1 MNTLHKLWDRPLI
14 QRLAMLK
21 TGTLR
26 IAYVAAKSDLGT
38 FRYRAFNPVE
48 CLNNSS
54 EEITASYF
62 FLSDLDRI
70 DDLSAYADVLVAVR
84 LPYDGR
90 VDRLFRKFSNRGKK
104 IYFDID
110 DLIVDGRY
118 DTLVA
123 ANLGYRLEG
132 EDLYW
137 WSAFISNWRKALS
150 FADEVITTNP
160 HLAAAIAEI
169 SPHPVHVVPN
179 TLNQHQLDVPLLP
192 QGSPSG
198 GLHIGYFSGSKSHD
212 HDFEVA
218 RQAIIDHLET
228 SPSSRLTIVGH
239 LESLTG
245 FDSVEGQVRRLPF
258 MDFLEL
264 QNALG
269 SVDLNIVP
277 LQNSAFT
284 EAKSELKYFEAAV
297 AGTPTLASSNAVFG
311 SVITDGVN
319 GFLARPSEWGAKL
332 DMIARMATEQ
342 RTTIADAARS
352 HALAHYSPEALLRHL
367 KGIFVAGA

>member
-1 MNTLHKLWDRPLI
+1 
-14 QRLAMLK
+14 
-21 TGTLR
+21 
-26 IAYVAAKSDLGT
+26 
-38 FRYRAFNPVE
+38 
-48 CLNNSS
+48 
-54 EEITASYF
+54 
-62 FLSDLDRI
+62 LDRI
-70 DDLSAYADVLVAVR
+70 DDLSDYADVLMAVR

-110 DLIVDGRY
+110 DLIIDGRY

-137 WSAFISNWRKALS
+137 WSAFIANWRKALS
-150 FADEVITTNP
+150 LADEVITTNA

-179 TLNQHQLDVPLLP
+179 TLNQHQLDVTI
-192 QGSPSG
+192 SPKASVG
-198 GLHIGYFSGSKSHD
+198 AGLHIGYFSGSKSHD

-218 RQAIIDHLET
+218 RQALITHLEA
-228 SPSSRLTIVGH
+228 SPSSRLTVVGH

-245 FDSVEGQVRRLPF
+245 FDSVQSQVTRLPF
-258 MDFLEL
+258 MDFLDL
-264 QNALG
+264 QDALR

-297 AGTPTLASSNAVFG
+297 AGTPTLASSTAVFG

-332 DMIARMATEQ
+332 DMIAGM
-342 RTTIADAARS
+342 TTPHRAAVADAARS
-352 HALAHYSPEALLRHL
+352 HALANYSPEALLQHL
-367 KGIFVAGA
+367 KRIFVTGA

>member
-1 MNTLHKLWDRPLI
+1 MNALHKLWDRPLI
-14 QRLAMLK
+14 QRLGMLK

-26 IAYVAAKSDLGT
+26 IAYVAAKPDLGT

-54 EEITASYF
+54 ADITASYF

-70 DDLSAYADVLVAVR
+70 GNLSDYADVLVAVR

-110 DLIVDGRY
+110 DLIIDGRY

-137 WSAFISNWRKALS
+137 WSAFISNWRKTLS

-160 HLAAAIAEI
+160 QLAAAITEI
-169 SPHPVHVVPN
+169 SPHPIHVVPN
-179 TLNQHQLDVPLLP
+179 TLNQHQLDVPISP
-192 QGSPSG
+192 QRSAAA

-218 RQAIIDHLET
+218 RQALITHLEA
-228 SPSSRLTIVGH
+228 SPSSRLTVVGH

-245 FDSVEGQVRRLPF
+245 FDSVQSQVTRLPF
-258 MDFLEL
+258 MDFLDL
-264 QNALG
+264 QDALG

-284 EAKSELKYFEAAV
+284 DAKSELKYFEAAV
-297 AGTPTLASSNAVFG
+297 AGTPTLASSTAVFG

-332 DMIARMATEQ
+332 DMIAGMTAQQ
-342 RTTIADAARS
+342 RTTVADAARS
-352 HALAHYSPEALLRHL
+352 HALANYSPAALLQHL
-367 KGIFVAGA
+367 KRIFVTGA

>member
-1 MNTLHKLWDRPLI
+1 MNALHKLWDRPLI
-14 QRLAMLK
+14 QRLGMLK

-26 IAYVAAKSDLGT
+26 IAYVAAKPDLGT

-54 EEITASYF
+54 EDITASYF

-70 DDLSAYADVLVAVR
+70 DDLSDYADVLVAVR

-110 DLIVDGRY
+110 DLIIDGRY

-137 WSAFISNWRKALS
+137 WSAFIANWKKALS

-179 TLNQHQLDVPLLP
+179 TLNQHQLDVPI
-192 QGSPSG
+192 SPKASVAG
-198 GLHIGYFSGSKSHD
+198 GLRIGYFSGSKSHD

-218 RQAIIDHLET
+218 RQALITHLEA
-228 SPSSRLTIVGH
+228 SPSSRLTVVGH

-245 FDSVEGQVRRLPF
+245 FYSVQSQVTRLPF
-258 MDFLEL
+258 MDFLDL
-264 QNALG
+264 QDALG

-284 EAKSELKYFEAAV
+284 DAKSELKYFEAAV
-297 AGTPTLASSNAVFG
+297 AGTPTLASNTAVFG
-311 SVITDGVN
+311 SVIADGAN

-332 DMIARMATEQ
+332 DMISGMTSRQ
-342 RTTIADAARS
+342 RTTVADAARS
-352 HALAHYSPEALLRHL
+352 HALANYSPEALLRHL
-367 KGIFVAGA
+367 KRVFVAGA

>member
-1 MNTLHKLWDRPLI
+1 
-14 QRLAMLK
+14 MLK
-21 TGTLR
+21 PGTLR
-26 IAYVAAKSDLGT
+26 IAYVAAKPDFGT

-48 CLNNSS
+48 CLNGSS
-54 EEITASYF
+54 EALSASYF
-62 FLSDLDRI
+62 FLSDSERI
-70 DDLSAYADVLVAVR
+70 DDLSDYADVLVAVR

-90 VDRLFRKFSNRGKK
+90 VDRLFRQFSHRGKK
-104 IYFDID
+104 VYFDID
-110 DLIVDGRY
+110 DLIIDGRY

-150 FADEVITTNP
+150 LADEVITTNP
-160 HLAAAIAEI
+160 QLAAAISEI

-179 TLNQHQLDVPLLP
+179 TLNQHQLEVPVTP
-192 QGSPSG
+192 KVSVAG

-218 RQAIIDHLET
+218 RQALIAHLEA

-239 LESLTG
+239 LESLRG
-245 FDSVEGQVRRLPF
+245 FDSVQSQVTRLPF
-258 MDFLEL
+258 MDFLDL
-264 QNALG
+264 QDALG

-297 AGTPTLASSNAVFG
+297 AGTPTLASSTAVFG

-332 DMIARMATEQ
+332 DMIAGMTTQQ
-342 RTTIADAARS
+342 RTAVADAARS
-352 HALAHYSPEALLRHL
+352 HALAHYSPEALLQHL
-367 KGIFVAGA
+367 TRIFVTGA

>member
-1 MNTLHKLWDRPLI
+1 MNALHKLWDRPLI
-14 QRLAMLK
+14 QRLGMLK

-54 EEITASYF
+54 EDITASYF

-70 DDLSAYADVLVAVR
+70 DDLSEYADVLVAVR

-90 VDRLFRKFSNRGKK
+90 VDRLFRKFSNLGKK
-104 IYFDID
+104 VYFDID
-110 DLIVDGRY
+110 DLIIDGRY

-150 FADEVITTNP
+150 ISDEVITTNP

-169 SPHPVHVVPN
+169 SPYPVHVVPN
-179 TLNQHQLDVPLLP
+179 TLNQHQLDVPI
-192 QGSPSG
+192 SPKSSAAS

-218 RQAIIDHLET
+218 RQALINHLES
-228 SPSSRLTIVGH
+228 SPASRLTIVGH

-245 FDSVEGQVRRLPF
+245 FDAVASQVRRLPF
-258 MDFLEL
+258 MDFLDL
-264 QNALG
+264 QSALG

-277 LQNSAFT
+277 LQNSPFT
-284 EAKSELKYFEAAV
+284 GAKSELKYFEAAV
-297 AGTPTLASSNAVFG
+297 AGTPTLASTNAVFG
-311 SVITDGVN
+311 SVITDGLN
-319 GFLARPSEWGAKL
+319 GFLAQPHEWGAKL
-332 DMIARMATEQ
+332 DMIARMTTPQ
-342 RTTIADAARS
+342 RAAVADAARS
-352 HALAHYSPEALLRHL
+352 HARATYSPDALLRHL
-367 KGIFVAGA
+367 TRIFITGA